1 MAKKRIYY
9 SEFRRSLESEAL
21 KPVYLFSGAET
32 FLKEE
37 GVAAVMDKA
46 VPAAERSLNL
56 EILYAGDVT
65 GQDVRERALTLPF
78 FTSHRGIV
86 VRQVEKW
93 KAGDV
98 KALAEYLQNP
108 SQDTTLVLS
117 SQDERLKSEGW
128 NAVAALA
135 YHVECYPLFDNQVP
149 DWVERRGREHGKRIS
164 HGAVQ
169 LLIELAGQ
177 SLADLDNELGKLAS
191 YVGPRE
197 TITDEDVRAAA
208 GHLREETIFDL
219 NLALGRKNYREAV
232 RLAAALMEEGA
243 NAPQTLAAVA
253 WHFRSLYAERLKVE
267 AGEPMDRVLVG
278 VRNPQAR
285 QERAEQLRQMNMSDF
300 PDMVKNLRELD
311 ENVKTG
317 QGHWDLLLLLKMLQW
332 QRKAENRKSRVE
344 NR

>member
-1 MAKKRIYY
+1 VAKKRIYY

-21 KPVYLFSGAET
+21 KPVYLFTGAET

-37 GVAAVMDKA
+37 GVAAVIEKA
-46 VPAAERSLNL
+46 VPPAERNLNL
-56 EILYAGDVT
+56 ETLYAGDVT

-78 FTSHRGIV
+78 FTSHRGIL

-93 KAGDV
+93 RAADV
-98 KALAEYLQNP
+98 KALGEYLQSP
-108 SQDTTLVLS
+108 SESTTLILS

-149 DWVERRGREHGKRIS
+149 DWVVRRSREHGKNIS

-177 SLADLDNELGKLAS
+177 TLADLDNELGKLAN

-197 TITDEDVRAAA
+197 SVTEEDVRAAA
-208 GHLREETIFDL
+208 GHLRQDTIFDL
-219 NLALGRKNYREAV
+219 TLALGRKQWREAV
-232 RLAAALMEEGA
+232 RLTHKLVEDGA
-243 NAPQTLAAVA
+243 NAAQTLAAVA
-253 WHFRSLYAERLKVE
+253 WHFRTLHAERAKLDN
-267 AGEPMDRVLVG
+267 GEPMDKVLIG

-285 QERAEQLRQMNMSDF
+285 QERAEQLRQMSANDF
-300 PDMVKNLRELD
+300 PEIFKSLLELD

-317 QGHWDLLLLLKMLQW
+317 KGHWDLLFLLKMIQW
-332 QRKAENRKSRVE
+332 QRRDARKAGRA
-344 NR
+344 